1 MAPLNLLLTGASGYI
16 GGAVLDQIISWNNK
30 HHAFA
35 ITAIARKPEA
45 VEKIKSGYPA
55 DALRV
60 VQTGYAD
67 PAFATLVAEADVIV
81 HTGESADDATS
92 ADVIAKK
99 IKDGALLIHTSGS
112 AILISESEFDK
123 EAEHKYDDVND
134 IKTLTS
140 WNEDHVHRNI
150 DSQILEIHK
159 NKPAVKTIIVCPPL
173 IYGTGAGKVNS
184 RSQQIP
190 FLIQVASVLKKNAVF
205 GSGKAAWNNV
215 HINDLTDL
223 YVILLATY
231 VSDPK
236 KLSYN
241 NEGYYFAENGKHTWK
256 ALTAALDAPLVKYD
270 IIAPENTAKV
280 GTSHELHYTDAELKS
295 ALDPTSYTLASWMY
309 CTNSLG
315 DATRARKLGWVPKQP
330 DMYSTLDEEVKRFKE
345 LGARL

>member
-16 GGAVLDQIISWNNK
+16 GGAVLDDIINWNTK
-30 HHAFA
+30 HHAFV
-35 ITAIARKPEA
+35 ITTIARKPEA
-45 VEKIKSGYPA
+45 VEKIKAGYPV

-60 VQTGYAD
+60 VQTVYSD
-67 PAFATLVAEADVIV
+67 PTFANLVAAADVIV

-92 ADVIAKK
+92 ADVITKN
-99 IKDGALLIHTSGS
+99 IKNGALIIHTSGT
-112 AILISESEFDK
+112 AILINESELDK
-123 EAEHKYDDVND
+123 QVDRKYDDVTD

-150 DSQILEIHK
+150 DAQILEIHRT
-159 NKPAVKTIIVCPPL
+159 KPTVKTIIVCPPL
-173 IYGTGAGKVNS
+173 IYGTGRGKVNP

-190 FLIQVASVLKKNAVF
+190 FLITIASILKKNAVY

-215 HINDLTDL
+215 HISDLAEL

-241 NEGYYFAENGKHTWK
+241 DEGYYFAENGSHTWK

-270 IIAPENTAKV
+270 IIPPENTSKV

-309 CTNSLG
+309 CTNSLCT
-315 DATRARKLGWVPKQP
+315 ATRARKLGWVPKQP

-345 LGARL
+345 LGPRR